1 MEEVE
6 FDFTGR
12 NFVVVG
18 ASSGIGREI
27 ASELADAGAMVLG
40 IARNRER
47 LQALESRFP
56 DCICTAQLDVR
67 DADVSDWEAVLS
79 PFVSNHGKISGG
91 VYTAGITGVT
101 PLKAFDRRAAK
112 DIIDTSLLG
121 GDIFISAVTRKRLSQ
136 EGSSYVLFSS
146 VAAQEGTMG
155 ILAYAEAKAGVQTAV
170 KSMAKELARRGH
182 RVNSI
187 SPAWVDTEMTRNY
200 LESVGMPDDHR
211 NGRLGEGKPEDV
223 AGMALFLLSER
234 AKMVN
239 GTDIIVDGGYLFG

>member
-121 GDIFISAVTRKRLSQ
+121 GGHLHICGDTEAFVPGRLLIRSFFFCCRAGRNDGNPCLCRSKGWRADSC
-136 EGSSYVLFSS
+136 EIHG
-146 VAAQEGTMG
+146 EGTG
-155 ILAYAEAKAGVQTAV
+155 TTWTSREQHQPRLG
-170 KSMAKELARRGH
+170 GH
-182 RVNSI
+182 R
-187 SPAWVDTEMTRNY
+187 
-200 LESVGMPDDHR
+200 DDEELSR
-211 NGRLGEGKPEDV
+211 VCRY
-223 AGMALFLLSER
+223 AG
-234 AKMVN
+234 
-239 GTDIIVDGGYLFG
+239 